1 MERLETAVTDAKC
14 KGFFFVIFNM
24 FQEPNKQDLMNLAS
38 EPRDVYFKSINK
50 ISDLHS
56 EDVLRFARLLPKYI
70 RAENAFHLSEEVQRR
85 CGLLQSDQPSETFG
99 NADQQVL
106 TDVPLAA
113 DKLKG
118 MELSA
123 SSVTED
129 SIVLRFSQAEA
140 QRGESY
146 EVTVVEVSQSLLVAK
161 LNVSDP
167 EIVIK
172 DLENGEQY
180 RVTVI
185 GFSESRAQSIY
196 SGLFTTKKSLKAIA
210 GITTTQVIMEP
221 IENPEIDR
229 CMLDFD
235 AGSQCSDYSA
245 KWFFDSKNNICTQ
258 FWYGGCDGN
267 GNRFHTEAE
276 CNAECMK
283 STPLSFLPTV
293 PEASISVPEPEGL
306 LSAQDK
312 CQLPRN
318 EGTCRNFSLKWYYDV
333 KTKTCSRFWY
343 GGCNGNENRFNTQ
356 DECSKTCT
364 QGRVQTKMIT
374 TIGT

>member
-221 IENPEIDR
+221 IENPEI
-229 CMLDFD
+229 
-235 AGSQCSDYSA
+235 
-245 KWFFDSKNNICTQ
+245 
-258 FWYGGCDGN
+258 
-267 GNRFHTEAE
+267 
-276 CNAECMK
+276 
-283 STPLSFLPTV
+283 V